1 MLPAI
6 VYKTIIILFLIV
18 IFFSLTS
25 GLYYLIKDRGQS
37 DRTVRALTWRIGLSL
52 TLFVLLLFGFATG
65 LIQPHGLS
73 GQQVPSTQTEKAPS

>member
-1 MLPAI
+1 ML
-6 VYKTIIILFLIV
+6 YKAIIILFLIV

-37 DRTVRALTWRIGLSL
+37 DRTVKALTWRIGLSL
-52 TLFVLLLFGFATG
+52 TLFLLLLIGFATG

-73 GQQVPSTQTEKAPS
+73 GQQAPATQTEKAP